1 MSRGVKL
8 RHGYYTV
15 LVGEHDDLYHIFLQK
30 FERLKNKL
38 SSFSGLN
45 WKFFFLVF
53 TCE

>member
-30 FERLKNKL
+30 FKRLKNKFRTNL
-38 SSFSGLN
+38 EV
-45 WKFFFLVF
+45 FLF
-53 TCE
+53 GFYL